1 MSRAIGGVAGCL
13 AGALLLAGCSLA
25 PTYERPAPAIPTSWP
40 AGDAYLRQTEADLPS
55 VGYRD
60 LFRDPRLQ
68 TLIDRAIA
76 NNQDIRLSLAN
87 VEIARGQLTAQRAAL
102 FPQIGGAAG
111 ESIGETGITQS
122 TTGAVTSSTR
132 RTTYTANLGLSAFE
146 IDLFGRVRNLTDAA
160 LQQYL
165 STESAVRAARLT
177 LVAQVASI
185 YLTLAADRSLLV
197 IAQDTEDTAT
207 RSVELTRARLVGG
220 IAPRSDLRQAET
232 ILAQAKS
239 DLAAQVTLVAQDRN
253 ALELLLGASAADG
266 ELPDSIESVDGLLS
280 ELPAGLDSRVLLR
293 RPDVV
298 QAEYQL
304 RAANAR
310 IGAARAAFFPTIS
323 LTAVAG
329 FASNALSTFVTRD
342 ALAWSVGPS
351 VTIPIFDAG
360 LRQGNLDVANAQRTA
375 AVATYQKT
383 IQSAFRDVADALARR
398 GTIAD
403 QLQAQV
409 DLEAAARD
417 SFFLTDARY
426 REGVVPF
433 LNSLDAQRTLYT
445 ARRALAST
453 RRIQADNLVQLYRVL
468 GTAIQ

>member
-1 MSRAIGGVAGCL
+1 MSGTARSA
-13 AGALLLAGCSLA
+13 S
-25 PTYERPAPAIPTSWP
+25 PA
-40 AGDAYLRQTEADLPS
+40 
-55 VGYRD
+55 
-60 LFRDPRLQ
+60 
-68 TLIDRAIA
+68 
-76 NNQDIRLSLAN
+76 
-87 VEIARGQLTAQRAAL
+87 AQA
-102 FPQIGGAAG
+102 
-111 ESIGETGITQS
+111 
-122 TTGAVTSSTR
+122 TTGAVTPSTR
-132 RTTYTANLGLSAFE
+132 RTTYTASAGLSAFE
-146 IDLFGRVRNLTDAA
+146 VDLFGRLRSLTDAA

-165 STESAVRAARLT
+165 STEAAVRAARLT
-177 LVAQVASI
+177 LVAQVAST
-185 YLTLAADRSLLV
+185 YLTLATDRSLLV
-197 IAQDTEDTAT
+197 IAQDTEDTAS
-207 RSVELTRARLVGG
+207 RSVELTRARLTGG

-232 ILAQAKS
+232 ILDQARA

-253 ALELLLGASAADG
+253 ALELLLGAPAADG
-266 ELPDSIESVDGLLS
+266 ELPDSIESVYQLLG
-280 ELPAGLDSRVLLR
+280 EVPAGLDSRVLLR

-323 LTAVAG
+323 LTTVAG
-329 FASNALSTFVTRD
+329 FASNALSTFLTRG
-342 ALAWSVGPS
+342 ALAWSVGPTVS
-351 VTIPIFDAG
+351 IPIFDAG

-417 SFFLTDARY
+417 SYFLTDARY

-433 LNSLDAQRTLYT
+433 LNSLDAQRTLYA
-445 ARRALAST
+445 ARRTLAST
-453 RRIQADNLVQLYRVL
+453 RRLQADNLVQLYRVL
-468 GTAIQ
+468 GTAIE